1 MYRLLAA
8 RRQPVRVDSVVEA
21 KLSAELTLVGDS
33 GIKTGADDSSFIFA
47 CILEEDIT
55 RNKKN
60 RPFNKVDQR
69 KIYQANQ
76 P

>member
-47 CILEEDIT
+47 CILEDIT
-55 RNKKN
+55 RNKTN